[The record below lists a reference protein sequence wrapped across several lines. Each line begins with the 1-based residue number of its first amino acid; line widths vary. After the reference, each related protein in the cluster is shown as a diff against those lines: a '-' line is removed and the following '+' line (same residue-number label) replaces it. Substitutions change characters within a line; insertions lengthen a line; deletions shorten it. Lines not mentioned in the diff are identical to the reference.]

1 MSTRWTMDDI
11 KEKGLS
17 IIDTQKAN
25 LSNSTPL
32 TSKERHHF
40 IIGIDTGVNTG
51 FAVWDKKQKSFI
63 TVETLQLHQVLFR
76 IRVLKDSGL
85 PFLVRVEDARL
96 RKWFGK
102 SGREQLQGA
111 GSVKRDAKIW
121 EDFLSDMHVD
131 FEMVP
136 PKNNKTK
143 LDASKFKQIT
153 GWKERTNEHGR
164 DAAMLCYGF

>member
-1 MSTRWTMDDI
+1 MDDI
-11 KEKGLS
+11 KEKGLR
-17 IIDTQKAN
+17 IHVPENRPVVFAK
-25 LSNSTPL
+25 
-32 TSKERHHF
+32 KEYDF
-40 IIGIDTGVNTG
+40 IVGIDTGVNTG
-51 FAVWDKKQKSFI
+51 LAIWNKIDKSFT
-63 TVETLQLHQVLFR
+63 TVETLQLHQVMFR
-76 IRVLKDSGL
+76 IRELKDAGIS
-85 PFLVRVEDARL
+85 FLVRVEDARL

-121 EDFLSDMHVD
+121 EDFLTDLKVD
-131 FEMVP
+131 FEMVA

-153 GWKERTNEHGR
+153 GWNERTNEHCR